1 MGKWTRRLRGSASVW
16 HYLLVI
22 ALLPSVGVTVLAG
35 LVAAG
40 RVAEA
45 GDARNIDRAML
56 SIQRLDELHVAVDQE
71 ATSLAAGITLRALNL
86 TPEQALQLSGFVV
99 TMTPEE
105 ALQATDQALAAAEQD
120 SNLTGPL
127 RTVREALAD
136 ARGTGDDAYAAHGE
150 AARELSWVFIQD
162 FRNVVRLITSIQSDT
177 TLAVVT
183 GRHGSGSPEVL
194 RAADQLRVVSDLSLL
209 GSIRSADFYLTY
221 VAPTTALPALRK
233 ELEDS
238 DAAYRLRA
246 AGLEQRLSP
255 AMFRHWT
262 EFTDGPTVQ
271 MLDRFIVANIAR
283 GGGRPPLSELY
294 VTGRSIKDYNAGLSA
309 LIAAAVAEGRVA
321 ATADRTAA
329 NERARATLTAT
340 AVLLAITIGTL
351 LMLGG
356 RIRRRLGQLAVAA
369 QRLSA
374 GRLEPMAVH
383 GPREIAL
390 ASAGLND
397 AVVNLRQVASTAER
411 LAAGDLGSPQL
422 QRATPGPLGAAM
434 HASVELLTGA
444 IRERE
449 RLQRELQHQ
458 AAHDSL
464 TGLANRAEAERLLT
478 AALERAAADGP
489 RRVGL
494 LFIDLDHFK
503 EVNDTHGHHAGD
515 HVLQVSAARMVA
527 EVRETDTVCRLG
539 GDEFVVILDPAESDQ
554 VVSTIGN
561 RIVSAVGRPITYEGH
576 ELRVGASV
584 GVAVTTGTGDA
595 AADTEELLSRAD
607 RAVYRAKAAGR
618 NGLAFSD

>member
-1 MGKWTRRLRGSASVW
+1 MW

-22 ALLPSVGVTVLAG
+22 ALLPSLGVTALAG

-45 GDARNIDRAML
+45 ADARGIDGAMA
-56 SIQRLDELHVAVDQE
+56 SIQRLDELHVAVDEE
-71 ATSLAAGITLRALNL
+71 ATALAAGVTMRALGL
-86 TPEQALQLSGFVV
+86 TPDQALQLSGFMV

-105 ALQATDQALAAAEQD
+105 ARRATDVAMTAAERD
-120 SNLTGPL
+120 ANLVAPL
-127 RTVREALAD
+127 RSVREALVA
-136 ARGTGDDAYAAHGE
+136 ARGTGADAYAAQGE
-150 AARELSWVFIQD
+150 AARSLAWVFIQD
-162 FRNVVRLITSIQSDT
+162 FRNVVRRITDVQSDA

-183 GRHGSGSPEVL
+183 GRHGSGSREVL
-194 RAADQLRVVSDLSLL
+194 RAADQLRVISDLSML

-221 VAPTTALPALRK
+221 LAPTQALPALRK
-233 ELEDS
+233 ELEDT
-238 DAAYRLRA
+238 DAAYRLRTA
-246 AGLEQRLSP
+246 TLEERVSP
-255 AMFRHWT
+255 AMFRQWT
-262 EFTDGPTVQ
+262 EFNTTSTVQ
-271 MLDRFIVANIAR
+271 MLDRFVASNIAR

-309 LIAAAVAEGRVA
+309 LIAAAVGEGRAA

-329 NERARATLTAT
+329 NERARSTLVAT
-340 AVLLAITIGTL
+340 AVLLAVTIGTL
-351 LMLGG
+351 LLLGG

-374 GRLEPMAVH
+374 GRLEPMPVH

-411 LAAGDLGSPQL
+411 LAAGDLGSPEL
-422 QRATPGPLGAAM
+422 RRASPGPLGAAM
-434 HASVELLTGA
+434 HASVELLTDA

-464 TGLANRAEAERLLT
+464 TGLANRPEAERLLT
-478 AALERAAADGP
+478 AALERAAASDVP

-494 LFIDLDHFK
+494 LFVDLDHFK

-539 GDEFVVILDPAESDQ
+539 GDEFVVILDPAESDP
-554 VVSTIGN
+554 VVTAIGH
-561 RIVSAVGRPITYEGH
+561 RIVSAVGRSITYGAH

-595 AADTEELLSRAD
+595 AADTEDLLTRAD
-607 RAVYRAKAAGR
+607 HAVYRAKAAGR
-618 NGLAFSD
+618 NGLAF